1 MKKIYSFVL
10 MAAMLLIGTSA
21 WAENELRVGSQH
33 YSDLQAAFNAA
44 SDGATIYL
52 EDNLSTNVHATLDAD
67 KYIILD
73 LGTNG
78 IEFNCTDATKN
89 VAILIKQGRLMIQ
102 NGTISNASN
111 GAKYTV
117 DLIRLNGTTAG
128 IDAKVETPY
137 SQVIVAA
144 NATLKNDVTLTVNGQ
159 KANVL
164 TICEA
169 TGTNNLANGARIDV
183 YGTLEA
189 TTYGIKVNGSIVAP
203 DNTNH
208 SPYVYIHAGAD
219 VKTNDT
225 GTGAVAAYSSGYGR
239 WRIEGTCQGSTGLYA
254 KGGQVEIVD
263 NAVVKSNNSGEAATQ
278 TGLHSGVNAGGSAI
292 VVESNAAYPGQISVV
307 ISGNATVEGN
317 GGYAIEET
325 VDNAVIGTKVETIS
339 IQGGTIDG
347 GDKGAIVVDE
357 KTNNNSEHHVTIVGG
372 QVEGTLAIETTTKTV
387 EDFIQG
393 ESTTNPEEEADYLVT
408 KNLED
413 PSNPIYVVTPNL
425 SKVITLNADGYTTFS
440 AAYVRSIKAADCA
453 GLKAYY
459 AVYTGEGGEQSLL
472 LYELDEDHVIP
483 AGLGVIFKGAAN
495 QTYSL
500 SAEGT
505 HTTGTDY
512 TIVNALSAAADWSTN
527 EAVNGIIAGDVHANA
542 YVLSGSMM
550 YKYEGANMKANKAY
564 LDLGGAPAPKRIKMV
579 FAETQAVE
587 NVEVEAVKAVKFI
600 ENGQVLIKR
609 GENIYN
615 VQGQIVK

>member
-10 MAAMLLIGTSA
+10 MAAMLLVGTSA
-21 WAENELRVGSQH
+21 WAENELRVGSQY

-73 LGTNG
+73 LGTY
-78 IEFNCTDATKN
+78 ELTFNCADAKKN

-111 GAKYTV
+111 GAMYTV

-144 NATLKNDVTLTVNGQ
+144 NATLKNDVTLTVSGQ

-164 TICEA
+164 TIAEA
-169 TGTNNLANGARIDV
+169 NGTNNLANGARIDV

-189 TTYGIKVNGSIVAP
+189 TTYGIKVNGNIVAP
-203 DNTNH
+203 ANTNH
-208 SPYVYIHAGAD
+208 SPYIYIHAGAD

-263 NAVVKSNNSGEAATQ
+263 NAVVKSNNSGETTTQ
-278 TGLHSGVNAGGSAI
+278 TGLHSGVSAGGSAI
-292 VVESNAAYPGQISVV
+292 VVESNAAYPGQITVV

-317 GGYAIEET
+317 SGYAIEET
-325 VDNAVIGTKVETIS
+325 VDNAVTGTKVETIS

-387 EDFIQG
+387 EEFIQG
-393 ESTTNPEEEADYLVT
+393 TSTTDPKEEADYLVT
-408 KNLED
+408 KNTDD
-413 PSNPIYVVTPNL
+413 PSNPIYVVEPNL

-440 AAYVRSIKAADCA
+440 AAYVRSIKADDYSA

-459 AVYTGEGGEQSLL
+459 AEYTEVGGEQSLVL
-472 LYELDEDHVIP
+472 HELNKDHVIP

-500 SAEGT
+500 LAAGSAIE
-505 HTTGTDY
+505 DY
-512 TIVNALSAAADWSTN
+512 SDNALSPATAWSGN
-527 EAVNGIIAGDVHANA
+527 EPANGIIAGEVHANA
-542 YVLSGSMM
+542 YVLSGNMM

-564 LDLGGAPAPKRIKMV
+564 LDLGTNPAPKRIKMV
-579 FAETQAVE
+579 FAETQDIE
-587 NVEVEAVKAVKFI
+587 NVEFEAVKAVKFI

>member
-10 MAAMLLIGTSA
+10 MAAMLLVGTSA
-21 WAENELRVGSQH
+21 WAENELRVGSQY
-33 YSDLQAAFNAA
+33 YSNLQAAFDAA

-52 EDNLSTNVHATLDAD
+52 EDNLSTDVHATLDAD

-73 LGTNG
+73 LGTYE
-78 IEFNCTDATKN
+78 ITFNCTDAKKN

-144 NATLKNDVTLTVNGQ
+144 NATLKNDVALTVSGQ

-164 TICEA
+164 TIAET

-203 DNTNH
+203 ANTNH
-208 SPYVYIHAGAD
+208 SPYVYIHAGAN

-263 NAVVKSNNSGEAATQ
+263 NAVVKSNNSGETATQ
-278 TGLHSGVNAGGSAI
+278 TGLHSGVSAGGSAI
-292 VVESNAAYPGQISVV
+292 VVESNAAYPGQITVV

-325 VDNAVIGTKVETIS
+325 VDNAVTGTKVETIS

-357 KTNNNSEHHVTIVGG
+357 KTNNDGHHVTVVGG
-372 QVEGTLAIETTTKTV
+372 TVEGTLAIETTTKTV
-387 EDFIQG
+387 EEFIQG
-393 ESTTNPEEEADYLVT
+393 TSTTDPAEEADYLVT
-408 KNLED
+408 KNTVD
-413 PSNPIYVVTPNL
+413 PSNPIYVVEPNL

-440 AAYVRSIKAADCA
+440 AAYVRSINADDYAA

-459 AVYTGEGGEQSLL
+459 AEYTEVGGEQSLVL
-472 LYELDEDHVIP
+472 HELNENHVIP

-495 QTYSL
+495 QAYSL
-500 SAEGT
+500 LAAGSAIE
-505 HTTGTDY
+505 DY
-512 TIVNALSAAADWSTN
+512 SDNALSAATAWSATDN
-527 EAVNGIIAGDVHANA
+527 PDTKNIIEGAVHANA

-579 FAETQAVE
+579 FAETQDIE
-587 NVEVEAVKAVKFI
+587 NVEFEAVKAVKFI